1 MRARPALALALRPA
15 LPAAG
20 AATAAPAKAKPVCDL
35 IKDAAGDGA
44 VVTAS
49 DDLDILSGDLAS
61 DGKKITAVLR
71 LAGDPTA
78 PNPQAL
84 GGKNYYVSF
93 TAAGS
98 TQPQFLAAEFDPVLG
113 ASYSTGFEEDVNG
126 VGNKTTDTEPATG
139 KVDGNVI
146 TITAPLNAFSGR
158 ASVKPG
164 KKLSGLTAEV
174 FALIG
179 TSATGGLLA
188 LADDATGSG
197 YTAGG
202 ASCVKPGA

>member
-1 MRARPALALALRPA
+1 MRARPALALALLPA
-15 LPAAG
+15 LLAAG

-49 DDLDILSGDLAS
+49 ADLDILSGDLAS

-71 LAGDPTA
+71 LAGDPSA
-78 PNPQAL
+78 ANPQAL

-93 TAAGS
+93 TAGG
-98 TQPQFLAAEFDPVLG
+98 QPQFLAAEFAPVLG
-113 ASYSTGFEEDVNG
+113 ATYSTGFEEDVNG
-126 VGNKTTDTEPATG
+126 VGNKTSDTEPATG

-146 TITAPLNAFSGR
+146 TITAPLSAFGGR
-158 ASVKPG
+158 ASLKPG

-174 FALIG
+174 FALVG
-179 TSATGGLLA
+179 TGATGGLLA

-197 YTAGG
+197 YTAGA